1 VIVPYQLQAVFEY
14 VVFMDTIYVPYDLKI
29 FDEGGGDDGAES
41 KMRVTKFV

>member
-1 VIVPYQLQAVFEY
+1 VIVPYLLQAVFEY
-14 VVFMDTIYVPYDLKI
+14 VFMDTIYVPYDLKI